1 MATKRTRAVST
12 GRTRR
17 RCRIRAEVVVKT
29 PDCWIHTWAAPTRSS
44 VLDLGPME
52 EQLSRPCSSDLNEI
66 WRREEIKARQSSREK
81 EILEGEHNT
90 GYFKVVANQKR
101 RKKQI
106 AMLESP
112 SGPVEDTKGY
122 LAENCAE
129 SIYLGMPFLMVCQGQ
144 TGVGCERAGDEGE
157 KPTSAVVARSWLR
170 RGDTF

>member
-1 MATKRTRAVST
+1 MEVVQGRVLTSTRPTSST
-12 GRTRR
+12 GT
-17 RCRIRAEVVVKT
+17 
-29 PDCWIHTWAAPTRSS
+29 
-44 VLDLGPME
+44 G
-52 EQLSRPCSSDLNEI
+52 DLNEI